1 MRVPSLAK
9 ALLTEMALDLGG
21 ASGFDPEKQR
31 KIERGEH
38 PYANNPAFPKQPG
51 PGSYPPAPEH
61 PQPGGRVQNYAEL
74 VASDQYK
81 RIVAKMAQ
89 ALNVPVQRISRQN
102 AMPLM
107 MQMQQALQQAMQWEA
122 EHTEELTHMAVDL
135 VLDFPEFAGMRE
147 AYENDTLR
155 ITATLG
161 QPVETGDMN
170 VEPPEPEEAEQAELQ
185 VAQIAQELDLE
196 KEKRRFINMMT
207 QGAAINK
214 NHAYLLIRD
223 RLNQINPQLVSAYA
237 IAMSVGDWMYWVM
250 PDEQLKA
257 AMGAGEGAG
266 GKARF
271 EVDDDG
277 VPHIYAEAIVFPVL
291 IQELVKGLMDAL
303 AYFARQQEGT
313 DPETQ
318 QHVLNQTDT
327 MGNEVWDIMM
337 GPAIWRQILRMIG
350 PENQDLLRY
359 IYVEI
364 AKQPAQEF
372 SRIKK
377 GILQGDPEIR
387 TWLQNLAQEIR
398 AEHSPAEEPYADSGG
413 DSGEEPSGGGGS
425 PNEPD
430 DDWWKKE
437 SLDRSLNSLIRR
449 IIG

>member
-223 RLNQINPQLVSAYA
+223 RLNEINPQLVSAYA
-237 IAMSVGDWMYWVM
+237 IAMSVGEWMYWVM
-250 PDEQLKA
+250 PDAQLKA

-327 MGNEVWDIMM
+327 MGNEVWDIML
-337 GPAIWRQILRMIG
+337 GPPVWRQILRMIG
-350 PENQDLLRY
+350 PENQDLLRF
-359 IYVEI
+359 IYSEI
-364 AKQPAQEF
+364 GKQPAREF
-372 SRIKK
+372 SRIKN
-377 GILQGDPEIR
+377 GILRGDPEMR

-413 DSGEEPSGGGGS
+413 DSGAEPSGGGGS

>member
-122 EHTEELTHMAVDL
+122 EHTQELTRLAVDL

-155 ITATLG
+155 ITAILG

-318 QHVLNQTDT
+318 QHVINQTDT